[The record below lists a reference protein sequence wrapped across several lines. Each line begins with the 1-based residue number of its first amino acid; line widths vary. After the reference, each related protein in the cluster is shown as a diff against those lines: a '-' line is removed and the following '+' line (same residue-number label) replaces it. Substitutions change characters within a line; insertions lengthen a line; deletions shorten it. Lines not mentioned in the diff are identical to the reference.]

1 MDTPMQPSAG
11 GPTMLGALLSETFAY
26 AKAHMAELLLGAVVF
41 GAILGGMQFLVG
53 TQVASGIEQN
63 MGLDTERME
72 ELSARIEAGDEAAL
86 AELEVMLKDGFAGM
100 NDDQQMAAGLG
111 MMKAVAP
118 AAGLSVLVS
127 ILLGFL
133 AHAYFSLVAV
143 EGKDVSSTLKR
154 ATTVMFPLIGVSIWS
169 TIRSFV
175 WVPVLV
181 IIALPFLGA
190 PGLMLIPVAIAAAF
204 VLGLLFYPRFIAAPL
219 IFLAERKGITGSVDD
234 SFRRTRGY
242 WGKIVGNMLVAMIVF
257 GILSFV
263 VNMVLALALSSVPA
277 VLAILTQIVSQ
288 LVMAVSTV
296 FSVRLS
302 HTILQHPRA

>member
-1 MDTPMQPSAG
+1 
-11 GPTMLGALLSETFAY
+11 MLGGLLAETFAY

-41 GAILGGMQFLVG
+41 GAILGGLQLAVG
-53 TQVASGIEQN
+53 TRVATGLEQN

-72 ELSARIEAGDEAAL
+72 ELSGRIEAGDEAAL
-86 AELEVMLKDGFAGM
+86 AELEVMLKDSFAGM
-100 NDDQQMAAGLG
+100 NEDQQMAAGLG
-111 MMKAVAP
+111 MAKAVAP

-143 EGKDVSSTLKR
+143 EGKDVGSTLKR
-154 ATTVMFPLIGVSIWS
+154 ATAVMFPLIGVSIWS

-175 WVPVLV
+175 WVPVLTLV
-181 IIALPFLGA
+181 TVPFLGA
-190 PGLMLIPVAIAAAF
+190 PGLMLVPVAIAAAI
-204 VLGLLFYPRFIAAPL
+204 VLAVLFYPRFVAAPL
-219 IFLAERKGITGSVDD
+219 IFLAERKGVTDSVDE

-242 WGKIVGNMLVAMIVF
+242 WGKIVGNMIVAMIVF
-257 GILSFV
+257 GIASMV
-263 VNMVLALALSSVPA
+263 VNLVLALLLSSIPA
-277 VLAILTQIVSQ
+277 VLAVLTQVVSQ

>member
-1 MDTPMQPSAG
+1 
-11 GPTMLGALLSETFAY
+11 MLGALLSETFAY

-41 GAILGGMQFLVG
+41 GAILGALQLAVG
-53 TQVASGIEQN
+53 TQVATGLEQN

-72 ELSARIEAGDEAAL
+72 ELSGRIEAGDEAAL
-86 AELEVMLKDGFAGM
+86 AELEVMLQDSFAGM
-100 NDDQQMAAGLG
+100 NEDQQMAAGLG
-111 MMKAVAP
+111 MAKAVAP
-118 AAGLSVLVS
+118 AAGMSVLFSV
-127 ILLGFL
+127 LLGFL

-143 EGKDVSSTLKR
+143 EGKDVGSTLKR
-154 ATTVMFPLIGVSIWS
+154 ATSVMFPLIGVSIWS

-175 WVPVLV
+175 WVPILALV
-181 IIALPFLGA
+181 FLPFVGGA
-190 PGLMLIPVAIAAAF
+190 GSGLMLTLIPVAIVAAI
-204 VLGLLFYPRFIAAPL
+204 VLAVLFYPRFIAAPL
-219 IFLAERKGITGSVDD
+219 IFLAERKGITASVDE

-242 WGKIVGNMLVAMIVF
+242 WGKIVGNMIVAMIVLM
-257 GILSFV
+257 IASFV
-263 VNMVLALALSSVPA
+263 VNIVLAIVLSSIPA